1 MNDIFKTLGLLTNNQ
16 EGKMNRRIKNLFLFV
31 FIIFC
36 LLLTSSC
43 INQKSGKIE
52 SADNKETNKITL
64 ENEASLMAVLWCQAS
79 AEYRAL
85 AYQAY
90 NIARLRLDEELQIN
104 RNQKRAVIV
113 DIDETVLGN
122 SRYNAKEITDKQVYP
137 DDFYKWI
144 DMAKAEAIP
153 GAKEFLDYAVS
164 KSCDV
169 FYISNRR
176 IRCLDGTLRNLK
188 KLGFPQADK
197 NHVLL
202 KGDVSSKEGRR
213 QEVAKTHYIVLLIGD
228 NLIDFSEVFDIKSVE
243 ERLASV
249 ENYKENFGK
258 KFIVLPNPMHGAWF
272 KALYDYDRN
281 LSKEER
287 TQRIIRYLKSY

>member
-1 MNDIFKTLGLLTNNQ
+1 MNK
-16 EGKMNRRIKNLFLFV
+16 RIKNLFLFV

-36 LLLTSSC
+36 LLLTYSC

-52 SADNKETNKITL
+52 GADNKETNKITL

-113 DIDETVLGN
+113 DIDETVLDN

-164 KSCDV
+164 KNCDV

-243 ERLASV
+243 GRLASV
-249 ENYKENFGK
+249 EKYKDNFGK

>member
-1 MNDIFKTLGLLTNNQ
+1 MNK
-16 EGKMNRRIKNLFLFV
+16 RIKNLFLFV

-36 LLLTSSC
+36 LLLTYSC

-52 SADNKETNKITL
+52 GADNKETNKITL

-113 DIDETVLGN
+113 DIDETVLDN

-243 ERLASV
+243 GRLASV
-249 ENYKENFGK
+249 EKYKDNFGK

>member
-249 ENYKENFGK
+249 EKYKDNFGK

>member
-1 MNDIFKTLGLLTNNQ
+1 MDK
-16 EGKMNRRIKNLFLFV
+16 RIKNAFLFV

-36 LLLTSSC
+36 LLLISSSN
-43 INQKSGKIE
+43 NQNTEKIGNVENQETIKS
-52 SADNKETNKITL
+52 TL
-64 ENEASLMAVLWCQAS
+64 ENEASLMAVLWCQTS

-90 NIARLRLDEELQIN
+90 NIARLRLDEELQIS

-113 DIDETVLGN
+113 DIDETVLDN
-122 SRYNAKEITDKQVYP
+122 SRYNAKEITDKQIYP
-137 DDFYKWI
+137 DDFYHWI

-153 GAKEFLDYAVS
+153 GAKEFLDYAIS
-164 KSCDV
+164 KGCDV
-169 FYISNRR
+169 FYISNRKVR
-176 IRCLDGTLRNLK
+176 FLDGTLRNLQ
-188 KLGFPQADK
+188 KLGFPQADDS
-197 NHVLL
+197 HVLL
-202 KGDVSSKEGRR
+202 KEDISSKEGRR
-213 QEVAKTHYIVLLIGD
+213 QEVAKTHYIALLIGD

-243 ERLASV
+243 GRLASV
-249 ENYKENFGK
+249 ENYKDNFGK

-272 KALYDYDRN
+272 KALYDYDSN

>member
-243 ERLASV
+243 GRLASV
-249 ENYKENFGK
+249 EKYKDNFGK

>member
-36 LLLTSSC
+36 LLLTYSC

-52 SADNKETNKITL
+52 GADNKETNKITL

-113 DIDETVLGN
+113 DIDETVLDN

-243 ERLASV
+243 GRLASV
-249 ENYKENFGK
+249 EKYKDNFGK